1 MLEKLKQLDNRY
13 AELGQRMENGEIY
26 ADPAAYTKC
35 AREMK
40 ELANKYKVPYRGIS
54 PRFLLIFTLHK

>member
-1 MLEKLKQLDNRY
+1 MYAQETAMHEKLKQLDNRY
-13 AELGQRMENGEIY
+13 AEIERRMEEGSIY

-40 ELANKYKVPYRGIS
+40 
-54 PRFLLIFTLHK
+54 